1 MELLIDMNLTPRWA
15 GFFLREGWTAV
26 HWSSV
31 GLSNE
36 TDRNIIS
43 WAFENGYILVTND
56 LDFPQI
62 LAHTRADGPS
72 IILLRG
78 EPLTPEARGDVL
90 IRVLLECAL
99 ELAQGAIASVDWGDK
114 FRVHLLPLT

>member
-1 MELLIDMNLTPRWA
+1 MKLLIDMNLTPRWA
-15 GFFLREGWTAV
+15 SFLIGEGCTAL

-36 TDRNIIS
+36 TDHNIVS
-43 WAFENGYILVTND
+43 WAIQNEFVLVTND

-62 LAHTRADGPS
+62 LAHTRANAPS

-78 EPLTPEARGDVL
+78 KPLHPKLEARRSSGSF
-90 IRVLLECAL
+90 AN
-99 ELAQGAIASVDWGDK
+99 AQ
-114 FRVHLLPLT
+114 RTLPLAPS